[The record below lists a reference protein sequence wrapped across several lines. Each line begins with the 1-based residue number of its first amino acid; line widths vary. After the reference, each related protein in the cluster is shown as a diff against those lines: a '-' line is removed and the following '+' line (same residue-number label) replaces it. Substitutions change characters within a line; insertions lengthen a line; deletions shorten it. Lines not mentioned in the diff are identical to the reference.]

1 MGHFKAKFV
10 ILGVFCCCL
19 LCVCVYVFFVVV
31 VVVVALICS
40 TCEAKQVLRSLV
52 LKGDT
57 L

>member
-10 ILGVFCCCL
+10 ILVGFFCCCV
-19 LCVCVYVFFVVV
+19 CVCVYVFFV

-52 LKGDT
+52 VLKGVP